1 MSWYTWAN
9 LQYLGDE
16 EFNFAEIGKSL
27 ESTLDRSGLSTDV
40 LKNLSNLISRRE
52 ASFKL
57 HWLSLIDVVAE
68 LARLSPSVAF
78 GVQGRGEEL
87 RCVWVRE
94 YRNGRESFAYGP
106 PDGVE

>member
-9 LQYLGDE
+9 FQYLGDE
-16 EFNFAEIGKSL
+16 EFNIAEIGKRL
-27 ESTLDRSGLSTDV
+27 EPTLNKFGLSSDV
-40 LKNLSNLISRRE
+40 LKDLSNLISRRE

-68 LARLSPSVAF
+68 LAKLFPSVAF
-78 GVQGRGEEL
+78 GIQGRSEEL
-87 RCVWVRE
+87 RCVWERE
-94 YRNGRESFAYGP
+94 YTNGRESFAYGP